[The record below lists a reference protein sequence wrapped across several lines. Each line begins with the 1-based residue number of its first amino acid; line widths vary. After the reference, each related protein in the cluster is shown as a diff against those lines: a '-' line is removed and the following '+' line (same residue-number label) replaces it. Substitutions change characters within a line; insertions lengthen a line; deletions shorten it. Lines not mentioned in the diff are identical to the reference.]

1 MSTRRSVL
9 QRTAVLALS
18 ITAATGVAWAGAS
31 GAAAHPGV
39 YDSETCA
46 ASLTR
51 VWYWPGGIETEDG
64 GRYVVFSDA
73 YELYLLRQPPC
84 DAPPTTTPRFDPD
97 RIGHELPL

>member
-9 QRTAVLALS
+9 QRTAVLAVS
-18 ITAATGVAWAGAS
+18 VAATTGVALAGAP
-31 GAAAHPGV
+31 GAAAHPGG

-51 VWYWPGGIETEDG
+51 VWYWPGPTETADG
-64 GRYVVFSDA
+64 DRHVFSDA